1 MAVEILAPAGNY
13 DTLKAAVLAGADA
26 VYAGGERFGARA
38 YAGNFNRE
46 ELLSAIDYVHLH
58 GRKLYLTVNTLI
70 KEREFADLYEYL
82 FPLYQQGLD
91 AVIVQDLGVMDY
103 VMKQFPGL
111 LIHASTQMTV
121 TNVISAEYLESL
133 GVTRIVPARELS
145 LAEVQEICSHTG
157 LEVECFVH
165 GALCY
170 SYSGQCLLS
179 SMIGGRSGNRGQ
191 CAQPCRLSYAAGR
204 KKAGDILSLK
214 DLCTIQAVP
223 DLIRS
228 GIHSFKIEGRM
239 KQLEYVAAVTGMY
252 RKYVDI
258 YLALGEE
265 GFRVSE
271 QDLRELERAYQ
282 RRGYC
287 DGYYF
292 RHNGK
297 EMLSLGRPKQEV
309 RGEWKACGKLQ
320 EKINGKLMIS
330 SGKHVTLYLWYQD
343 IEIEII
349 GPIAEPASSRPVTSE
364 RLEQQL
370 KKTGSTPFIFE
381 HLEICMEGEVFLP
394 IQAVNELRRRGMEE
408 LEERLLQSFRRE
420 SRDRLPASGEEDTR
434 RHAARCRQDVQ
445 PGCMELSALAESIEQ
460 LEVFADYPEIAR
472 IYVEDALW
480 AYSGNRKEILK
491 LLPELKASGRQV
503 YFAMARIFR
512 KEAEAFYGRHFQELI
527 RYFDGVLVRNLES
540 FLYVRKHSAVFPVAA
555 DSSIY
560 QWNQQAKEFVRRLSP
575 EFAAAPAE
583 LNRWELQELGVRDM
597 ELIVY
602 GCLPVMISAGC
613 VKKNTGKCDRKTGFL
628 SMTDRQN
635 KKNIV
640 KNECLYCYNVIYNS
654 APLMLADQCRQ
665 LKELG
670 CRAFRLQFG
679 AEDKKKTREI
689 LDLYL
694 AAYIREAEVPLPKG
708 EFTRGHFKRGVK

>member
-82 FPLYQQGLD
+82 LPLYQQGLD

-111 LIHASTQMTV
+111 PIHASTQMTV

-145 LAEVQEICSHTG
+145 LAEVQEICSRTG

-204 KKAGDILSLK
+204 MKAGDILSLK

-239 KQLEYVAAVTGMY
+239 KQPEYVAAVTGMY

-258 YLALGEE
+258 YLASEEE

-297 EMLSLGRPKQEV
+297 EMLSLGRPKQEA

-320 EKINGKLMIS
+320 EKISGKLMIS
-330 SGKHVTLYLWYQD
+330 SGKHVTLYLRYQD
-343 IEIEII
+343 IETKII

-370 KKTGSTPFIFE
+370 KKTGSTPFVFE

-408 LEERLLQSFRRE
+408 LEERLLKSFRRE
-420 SRDRLPASGEEDTR
+420 SRDRLRASGEEGTW
-434 RHAARCRQDVQ
+434 RHAAHCVQDV
-445 PGCMELSALAESIEQ
+445 PSGSMELSVLAESAEQ
-460 LEVFADYPEIAR
+460 LEVLAGYPEIAR

-480 AYSGNRKEILK
+480 ADSGNRKELQK

-540 FLYVRKHSAVFPVAA
+540 FLYVRKHSAAFPVVT

-560 QWNQQAKEFVRRLSP
+560 QWNRQAKEFVKRLSP
-575 EFAAAPAE
+575 ELAAAPAE

-602 GCLPVMISAGC
+602 GYLPVMISAGC

-654 APLMLADQCRQ
+654 APLMLADQYRQ

-670 CRAFRLQFG
+670 CRALRLQFG
-679 AEDKKKTREI
+679 AEDKKRTREI
-689 LDLYL
+689 LDLYI
-694 AAYIREAEVPLPKG
+694 AACIREAEVPLPKG